1 MKEGIMENM
10 GMTNKQFQ
18 AIIRLVDLVRK
29 IIKLVPQEH
38 VLSVEKELDA
48 TLQLLKEDD

>member
-10 GMTNKQFQ
+10 GMTYKQFQ

-29 IIKLVPQEH
+29 IMKLNE
-38 VLSVEKELDA
+38 
-48 TLQLLKEDD
+48 

>member
-1 MKEGIMENM
+1 MKEGMIDNM

-29 IIKLVPQEH
+29 IIRLVPQEH
-38 VLSVEKELDA
+38 MEVVEKEFDV
-48 TLQLLKEDD
+48 TLQLLKEDN